1 MKISSFLLTLMTC
14 LLLLSCSN
22 AIQDPNLGP
31 DFNPNK
37 VPQERT
43 SLRQLADCEDYRRS
57 FTNSITRQL
66 LDQGLL
72 RVMPM
77 MMEMAV
83 SSDVAVSADANSVPT
98 SITGTN
104 LQETTVD
111 EPDLVKTMSDGTML
125 VLQEEKL
132 HILRAFPP
140 TEMSLLAS
148 LSIGVPAEKM
158 FLDESH

>member
-1 MKISSFLLTLMTC
+1 MKISSLTLTLMTC
-14 LLLLSCSN
+14 SLLLSCSN
-22 AIQDPNLGP
+22 ASQDSTLGS
-31 DFNPNK
+31 DLSPNK

-43 SLRQLADCEDYRRS
+43 SLRQLADCEDYRHS

-148 LSIGVPAEKM
+148 LSMWCAV
-158 FLDESH
+158 

>member
-1 MKISSFLLTLMTC
+1 MKISSITLTLMTC
-14 LLLLSCSN
+14 SLFLSCSN
-22 AIQDPNLGP
+22 ASQDSTLGSALSP
-31 DFNPNK
+31 SK

-72 RVMPM
+72 RAMPM
-77 MMEMAV
+77 MMETAA
-83 SSDVAVSADANSVPT
+83 SSDVAFSTDANSFPT

-111 EPDLVKTMSDGTML
+111 EPDLVKTMNDGTML
-125 VLQEEKL
+125 VLRK
-132 HILRAFPP
+132 RTSTF
-140 TEMSLLAS
+140 S
-148 LSIGVPAEKM
+148 VPFHRLK
-158 FLDESH
+158 

>member
-1 MKISSFLLTLMTC
+1 MTC
-14 LLLLSCSN
+14 WLLLSCSN
-22 AIQDPNLGP
+22 TSQDSTFGSALSSS
-31 DFNPNK
+31 K

-57 FTNSITRQL
+57 FTNSITSQL

-72 RVMPM
+72 REMSM

-83 SSDVAVSADANSVPT
+83 SSDVTVSTDANSVPT

-111 EPDLVKTMSDGTML
+111 EPDLVKTTDDGKMM

-140 TEMSLLAS
+140 TEISLLTS
-148 LSIGVPAEKM
+148 
-158 FLDESH
+158 